1 MEGVVG
7 RFEKTDAGRQEVA
20 ARTGALDRRT
30 RALLIM
36 VDGRTSAE
44 DLLARAKQLGLT
56 SEAVLALRQAGLIQ
70 SVGELGHQSDAQPL
84 TEPLPAA
91 AKPKVQIR
99 KQSLAAA
106 RMYLMDIVVRTLGTA
121 DLPIRTRLI
130 EATDL
135 LSVRQAFEAFL
146 EILRETATPSLVA
159 NIEES
164 FREQFPAGDER

>member
-1 MEGVVG
+1 MESVVR
-7 RFEKTDAGRQEVA
+7 RFEKTDAGRQEIA

-36 VDGRTSAE
+36 VDGQTSAE
-44 DLLARAKQLGLT
+44 DLLARAMQLGLT

-70 SVGELGHQSDAQPL
+70 SVGELGHRSEAHPL
-84 TEPLPAA
+84 TEPPPAA
-91 AKPKVQIR
+91 AEPKVQVR

-121 DLPIRTRLI
+121 DHPIRTRLI

-135 LSVRQAFEAFL
+135 HSVKQAFEALL
-146 EILRETATPSLVA
+146 EILRQRAAPSVVTS
-159 NIEES
+159 IEKS
-164 FREQFPAGDER
+164 FRDQFPADDER